1 MRNTATLAHPR
12 IRDAF
17 VLVAPNHKVQEA
29 SQVLRLDGI
38 LLAMA
43 MLHAVLV
50 QHKDAEP
57 VRALLICPTWG
68 PQPAAMPACH

>member
-1 MRNTATLAHPR
+1 MRTTATQAHPR

-17 VLVAPNHKVQEA
+17 VLMAPNDKVQEA
-29 SQVLRLDGI
+29 RQVLRFDGI
-38 LLAMA
+38 LLAVA

-57 VRALLICPTWG
+57 VRALLVCPTGG